1 MGQGLAHCFSVT
13 PAKSPGGHHTGSHAE
28 SGVERDEQI
37 DHQIGDADAG
47 DGLIPQLSGKI
58 GVHRTRKG
66 LQDIFQNNG
75 QGQEKDAFSHVLAP
89 GLEGEDTHDFSLERD
104 PYALV
109 THLLY
114 HIRDKRRDLAA
125 IIAGGQ
131 GEGFWG
137 PFQQWVAGP
146 LLERMLEG
154 RGKETLAIPYSFLA
168 GHIANS
174 LIYLIRW
181 WMEQGMTATPEEMAA
196 IFWKITNPL
205 LSEPAQDTRS

>member
-1 MGQGLAHCFSVT
+1 MDRRQQKTRQAIFQALSGLLTEKRF
-13 PAKSPGGHHTGSHAE
+13 
-28 SGVERDEQI
+28 
-37 DHQIGDADAG
+37 HQITVEEIAQRAN
-47 DGLIPQLSGKI
+47 I
-58 GVHRTRKG
+58 GRSTFYAHFETKEELLAQMCRE
-66 LQDIFQNNG
+66 I
-75 QGQEKDAFSHVLAP
+75 FSHVLAP
-89 GLEGEDTHDFSLERD
+89 RLEREDTHDFSLERD

-114 HIRDKRRDLAA
+114 HIRDKQRDLAA

-154 RGKETLAIPYSFLA
+154 RDKETLAIPYSFLA
-168 GHIANS
+168 GHLANS

-196 IFWKITNPL
+196 IFWKITDPL
-205 LSEPAQDTRS
+205 LSEPAQDTRP

>member
-1 MGQGLAHCFSVT
+1 MDRRQQKTRQAIFQALSGLLTEKRF
-13 PAKSPGGHHTGSHAE
+13 
-28 SGVERDEQI
+28 
-37 DHQIGDADAG
+37 HQITVEEIAQRAN
-47 DGLIPQLSGKI
+47 I
-58 GVHRTRKG
+58 GRSTFYAHFKTKEELLAQMCRE
-66 LQDIFQNNG
+66 I
-75 QGQEKDAFSHVLAP
+75 FSHVLAP
-89 GLEGEDTHDFSLERD
+89 RLEGEDTHDFSLERD

-146 LLERMLEG
+146 LLEWMLEG
-154 RGKETLAIPYSFLA
+154 RDKETLAIPYSFLA

-196 IFWKITNPL
+196 IFWKITDPL
-205 LSEPAQDTRS
+205 LSEPAQDTRP

>member
-1 MGQGLAHCFSVT
+1 MDRRQQKTRQAIFQALSGLLTEKRF
-13 PAKSPGGHHTGSHAE
+13 
-28 SGVERDEQI
+28 
-37 DHQIGDADAG
+37 HQITVEEIAQRAN
-47 DGLIPQLSGKI
+47 I
-58 GVHRTRKG
+58 GRSTFYAHFETKEELLAQMCRE
-66 LQDIFQNNG
+66 IF
-75 QGQEKDAFSHVLAP
+75 FHVLAP
-89 GLEGEDTHDFSLERD
+89 RLEGEDTHDFSLERD

-114 HIRDKRRDLAA
+114 HIRDKRWDLAA

-154 RGKETLAIPYSFLA
+154 RDKETLAIPYSFLA
-168 GHIANS
+168 GHIVNS

-196 IFWKITNPL
+196 IFWKITDPL
-205 LSEPAQDTRS
+205 LSEPA

>member
-1 MGQGLAHCFSVT
+1 MDRRQQKTRQAIFQALSGLLTEKRF
-13 PAKSPGGHHTGSHAE
+13 
-28 SGVERDEQI
+28 
-37 DHQIGDADAG
+37 HQITVEEIAQRAN
-47 DGLIPQLSGKI
+47 I
-58 GVHRTRKG
+58 GRSTFYAHFETKEELLAQMCRE
-66 LQDIFQNNG
+66 IF
-75 QGQEKDAFSHVLAP
+75 FHVLAP
-89 GLEGEDTHDFSLERD
+89 RLEGEDTHGFSLERD

-154 RGKETLAIPYSFLA
+154 RDKETLAIPYSFLA

-196 IFWKITNPL
+196 IFWKIADPL
-205 LSEPAQDTRS
+205 LSEPAQDTRP

>member
-1 MGQGLAHCFSVT
+1 MDRRQQKTRQAIFQALSGLLTEKRF
-13 PAKSPGGHHTGSHAE
+13 
-28 SGVERDEQI
+28 
-37 DHQIGDADAG
+37 HQITVEEIAQRANVGRSTFYAHFETKEELLA
-47 DGLIPQLSGKI
+47 QMC
-58 GVHRTRKG
+58 RE
-66 LQDIFQNNG
+66 IFP
-75 QGQEKDAFSHVLAP
+75 HVLAP
-89 GLEGEDTHDFSLERD
+89 RLEGEDTHGFSPERD

-154 RGKETLAIPYSFLA
+154 REKETLAIPYSFLA

-196 IFWKITNPL
+196 IFWKITDPL
-205 LSEPAQDTRS
+205 LSEPAQDTRP

>member
-1 MGQGLAHCFSVT
+1 MDRRQQKTRQAIFQALSGLLTEKRF
-13 PAKSPGGHHTGSHAE
+13 
-28 SGVERDEQI
+28 
-37 DHQIGDADAG
+37 HQITVEEIAQRAN
-47 DGLIPQLSGKI
+47 I
-58 GVHRTRKG
+58 GRSTFYAHFETKEELLAQMCRE
-66 LQDIFQNNG
+66 IF
-75 QGQEKDAFSHVLAP
+75 FHVLAP
-89 GLEGEDTHDFSLERD
+89 RLEGEDTHGFSLERD

-154 RGKETLAIPYSFLA
+154 RDKETLAIPYSFLA

-205 LSEPAQDTRS
+205 FSEPAQDTRP

>member
-1 MGQGLAHCFSVT
+1 MDRRQQKTRQAIFQALSGLL
-13 PAKSPGGHHTGSHAE
+13 AE
-28 SGVERDEQI
+28 KRF
-37 DHQIGDADAG
+37 HQITVEEIAQRAN
-47 DGLIPQLSGKI
+47 I
-58 GVHRTRKG
+58 GRSTFYAHFETKEELLAQMCRE
-66 LQDIFQNNG
+66 I
-75 QGQEKDAFSHVLAP
+75 FSHVLAP
-89 GLEGEDTHDFSLERD
+89 RLEGEDTHDFSLERD

-154 RGKETLAIPYSFLA
+154 RDKETLAIPYSFLA

-205 LSEPAQDTRS
+205 LLEPAQDTRP

>member
-1 MGQGLAHCFSVT
+1 MDRRQQKTRQAIFQALSGLLEEKRF
-13 PAKSPGGHHTGSHAE
+13 
-28 SGVERDEQI
+28 
-37 DHQIGDADAG
+37 HQITVEEIAQRAN
-47 DGLIPQLSGKI
+47 I
-58 GVHRTRKG
+58 GRSTFYAHFETKEELLAQMCRE
-66 LQDIFQNNG
+66 I
-75 QGQEKDAFSHVLAP
+75 FSHVLAP
-89 GLEGEDTHDFSLERD
+89 RLEGEDTHDFSLERD

-137 PFQQWVAGP
+137 PFQQWV
-146 LLERMLEG
+146 ERMLEG
-154 RGKETLAIPYSFLA
+154 RDKETLDIPYSFLA
-168 GHIANS
+168 GYIANS

-205 LSEPAQDTRS
+205 LSEPAQAVRP

>member
-1 MGQGLAHCFSVT
+1 MDRRQQKTRQAIFQALSGLLTEKRF
-13 PAKSPGGHHTGSHAE
+13 
-28 SGVERDEQI
+28 
-37 DHQIGDADAG
+37 HQITVEEIAQRAN
-47 DGLIPQLSGKI
+47 I
-58 GVHRTRKG
+58 GRSTFYAHFETKEELLAQMCRE
-66 LQDIFQNNG
+66 I
-75 QGQEKDAFSHVLAP
+75 FSHVLAP
-89 GLEGEDTHDFSLERD
+89 RLEGEDTHGFSLERD

-154 RGKETLAIPYSFLA
+154 RDKETLAIPFWRATLP
-168 GHIANS
+168 
-174 LIYLIRW
+174 
-181 WMEQGMTATPEEMAA
+181 TA
-196 IFWKITNPL
+196 
-205 LSEPAQDTRS
+205 

>member
-1 MGQGLAHCFSVT
+1 MDRRQQKTRQAIFQALSGLLTEKRF
-13 PAKSPGGHHTGSHAE
+13 
-28 SGVERDEQI
+28 
-37 DHQIGDADAG
+37 HQITVEEIAQRAN
-47 DGLIPQLSGKI
+47 I
-58 GVHRTRKG
+58 GRSTFYAHFETKEELLAQMCRE
-66 LQDIFQNNG
+66 I
-75 QGQEKDAFSHVLAP
+75 FSHVLAP
-89 GLEGEDTHDFSLERD
+89 RLEGEDTHDFSLERD

-137 PFQQWVAGP
+137 PFQQWVSGP

-154 RGKETLAIPYSFLA
+154 RDKETLAIPYSFLA
-168 GHIANS
+168 GHIVNS

-196 IFWKITNPL
+196 IFWKIANPL
-205 LSEPAQDTRS
+205 LSEPA